1 MKIIKEDNTIKT
13 ALFGAVLVLLTLA
26 ILLPAQSVG
35 SISFRYGKLERSKEV
50 TRAFESL
57 QISSDYTYF
66 YSGQGNIP
74 TAIIGVVKTH
84 RLRPGLWK
92 PVELTQQKL
101 RGWVRQMDIVYDG
114 FQPYGFHI
122 LDDNGN
128 QIGIWYSS
136 KQWTT
141 VIVEAENQIAVF
153 TPEPP
158 GFRTRQ

>member
-1 MKIIKEDNTIKT
+1 M
-13 ALFGAVLVLLTLA
+13 LAVG
-26 ILLPAQSVG
+26 IFLPAY
-35 SISFRYGKLERSKEV
+35 SIDLINFRYGKLERSKEV
-50 TRAFESL
+50 TRAFEAV
-57 QISSDYTYF
+57 QISADHHYYT
-66 YSGQGNIP
+66 SGQGNIP
-74 TAIIGVVKTH
+74 TAIIGISKTY

-92 PVELTQQKL
+92 SVALTPQKL
-101 RGWVRQMDIVYDG
+101 RSWVRQMEIIYDG
-114 FQPYGFHI
+114 FPPYGSRI

-141 VIVEAENQIAVF
+141 IIMDEDNQVAVF

>member
-1 MKIIKEDNTIKT
+1 MKVIERNKAIRTI
-13 ALFGAVLVLLTLA
+13 LFGALVALPILA
-26 ILLPAQSVG
+26 ILLPAESA
-35 SISFRYGKLERSKEV
+35 SIINFRYGKLERNKEV
-50 TRAFESL
+50 TLAFETS
-57 QISSDYTYF
+57 QIPTDHDYY

-74 TAIIGVVKTH
+74 TAIIGIARTH
-84 RLRPGLWK
+84 RLRPGLWSS
-92 PVELTQQKL
+92 VELTPQKL
-101 RGWVRQMDIVYDG
+101 RGWIRQMEIIYDG
-114 FQPYGFHI
+114 FRPYGSRI

-141 VIVEAENQIAVF
+141 IIMEEENQVAVF